1 MNSVTIELNSDFDI
15 GDEISVKVPEGILTM
30 AIADI
35 KECYVSG
42 DDYYGNCRDGTVYWV
57 AEVEDVKVNG
67 AESNVYTN
75 NLVNENLTNGLWSIS
90 YTK

>member
-30 AIADI
+30 AIADT

-57 AEVEDVKVNG
+57 AEVEDVKANG

-75 NLVNENLTNGLWSIS
+75 KIVNENLTNGLWSIS
-90 YTK
+90 YTE